1 MDQIAKKIGIDE
13 PDFARV
19 LDFLPYPFILSEIR
33 ENVRYNIFHNK
44 RFIEEIG
51 YRPEEIPTIEQWFQ
65 FAYPELK
72 YRNEIIHEWKRRE
85 VIAKNEKR
93 DFIIM
98 QAKIHT
104 KSKGDKWYEVKASIV
119 GQIQFIAFV
128 NIDEE
133 IKRKEELHQ
142 LNENKNK
149 ILSILSHDLRSPLN
163 NLLAI
168 VELNAKGSLS
178 ETEKTELFKKL
189 GKQVFQ
195 LNEFLDTTL
204 HWTRMNFTDFVP
216 NQQIIDIRKITESIL
231 NLYSISSAHKN
242 IHTRVSVTNR
252 TGAYG
257 DPEIFSIV
265 FRNLIS
271 NAIKFT
277 PEGGSIHV
285 YDSNHGNKYIL
296 SVENSGIGL
305 SQEKI
310 KKIFDKNYTSE
321 SGTQGE
327 KGLGLGLKLCLQL
340 LEKSGG
346 KLEVESPD
354 SKKTIFRIVL

>member
-1 MDQIAKKIGIDE
+1 MDQISKKIGINE
-13 PDFARV
+13 GDFARF
-19 LDFLPYPFILSEIR
+19 LNFLPYPFILSER
-33 ENVRYNIFHNK
+33 RGDVRCNIFLNK
-44 RFIEEIG
+44 KFLEEIG
-51 YRPEEIPTIEQWFQ
+51 YTPEEVPTIEEWFQ
-65 FAYPELK
+65 LAYPDLS
-72 YRNEIIHEWKRRE
+72 YRNEIIHEWRRRE
-85 VIAKNEKR
+85 TIAKNEKR

-98 QAKIHT
+98 QARIHT
-104 KSKGDKWYEVKASIV
+104 KNLGDKWYEVKASIV

-133 IKRKEELHQ
+133 ITREQELHR

-168 VELNAKGSLS
+168 VELNAKGSFS
-178 ETEKTELFKKL
+178 ESEKAELFKKL
-189 GKQVFQ
+189 GNQVFQ

-231 NLYSISSAHKN
+231 NLYTDSSLHKK
-242 IHTRVSVTNR
+242 IQTRVSVTNR

-285 YDSNHGNKYIL
+285 YDSNHGDKYIL
-296 SVENSGIGL
+296 SVENSGSGM
-305 SQEKI
+305 SHEKI
-310 KKIFDKNYTSE
+310 KKILDKNYTSE
-321 SGTQGE
+321 TGTQGE
-327 KGLGLGLKLCLQL
+327 KGLGIGLKLCLQL

-354 SKKTIFRIVL
+354 TKKTIFRIVI